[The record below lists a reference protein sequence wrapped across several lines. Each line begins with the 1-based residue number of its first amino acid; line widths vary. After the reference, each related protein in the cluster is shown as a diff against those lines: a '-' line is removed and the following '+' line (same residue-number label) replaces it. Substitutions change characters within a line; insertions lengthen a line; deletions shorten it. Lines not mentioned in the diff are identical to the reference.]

1 MKFRDFKIGARLAT
15 GFSIVISLI
24 LCSLVVSIYNINIL
38 SDQTTLLYRHP
49 FTVTNTIKMI
59 NIESERMRRILNKM
73 VIFPESHDSL
83 IAEIDSSNHRIL
95 SYFPVLKERY
105 LGDKQDLDDLEY
117 AYSKLAES
125 RFQLITAIE
134 SDDVARAK
142 KLLVA
147 REELVKL
154 FEIELKDVLNFANNK
169 AKAFYEN
176 SEVVKEDTKV
186 LTYFF
191 LLLLMLASGITG
203 YLITRGIRKPVDLIS
218 KKVKLIEQGEFYSK
232 IDYDSKDELGSLAR
246 IINQVSDSLG
256 DYTAKAE
263 IQNWQKSGINSL
275 NDTLRG
281 EPKVT
286 ELADKV
292 SAFLSEY
299 TGAFICAFYVTDS
312 DEEYLTLAGG
322 FAISDVERANNTVKF
337 KEGLTG
343 ECAASRRHLH
353 VRNVKDSHF
362 FISSATGKS
371 LPSEI
376 FLFPLVYAE
385 KLYGIVELGKYGIFS
400 TREIEFLLSTSAI
413 IGAAVNSSKSRESL
427 TDLLMKTQQL
437 AEELQVQQEELRSSN
452 EKLEVQQEELRAAN
466 EELEEQTTALKFSEE
481 RLKSQQEELEVIN
494 EELEEKNE
502 SLQKQKAD
510 IQLARE
516 ELEIKAEELAIA
528 SKYKS
533 EFLANMSHELRT
545 PLNSLLILSKMLG
558 DNKKGNL
565 TEDEV
570 ESAEVIYRSG
580 SDLLNLINE
589 ILDLSKIEAGK
600 MELHIEKVPVEIIRR
615 NVESTFK
622 HSAAHK
628 GLEFDL
634 SIGEHIPDSIET
646 DKQRLEQILK
656 NLISNAIKFTKTG
669 KVTVRIDMP
678 KASDNLFRS
687 GLNRNECV
695 AITVADTGIGIPLE
709 KQKVIFEAF
718 QQADGGTSR
727 EFGGT
732 GLGLSISRELSHIL
746 GGEIQVES
754 IPGTGSS
761 FTLFLPLKFPGL
773 NTPKI
778 AAEPVTLPKPKE
790 PEEVVIPPVKVE
802 KPHKISVNDDRKD
815 ITEKDKVVLIIEDD
829 PDFAK
834 LLLKECKEKN
844 LKAIVAL
851 TGYEGL
857 ELALRFLPMAILLD
871 LGLPDINGID
881 ILTRLKE
888 SSKTRHIPVHI
899 VSGANT
905 VREAL
910 NKGAIGYLAKPVAK
924 EDIDD
929 AITRLEEFSNKKVKD
944 ILLIEDDIN
953 LQRSI
958 SRLIGDSD
966 VKISTVETG
975 SEAIELLADG
985 HFDLMIL
992 DLGLPDMTGFEL
1004 LQSLEQFESNLPPV
1018 IVYTGRDL
1026 SKEEDAELRNYAD
1039 SIIIKGVRSEERLL
1053 DETSLFLHRLVN
1065 KMPENKKR
1073 MILDL
1078 HETDQLFRGKKVLIV
1093 DDDMRNVFALSKLL
1107 SDKGMNI
1114 LKAEN
1119 GRKAIEIISS
1129 EPDIDLV
1136 IMDIMMPEM
1145 DGYETIRRIREKEEF
1160 YDIPIIAVTAKA
1172 MKKDYQ
1178 DCIAAGASDYLPKP
1192 VDIERLF
1199 SIMRVWLYR

>member
-1 MKFRDFKIGARLAT
+1 MFRDFKIGARLAT
-15 GFSIVISLI
+15 GFGIVVFLI
-24 LCSLVVSIYNINIL
+24 LCSLVVSIYNINTL
-38 SDQTTLLYRHP
+38 SEQTILLYRHP
-49 FTVTNTIKMI
+49 FTFTNTIKMV
-59 NIESERMRRILNKM
+59 NIESERMRRILNKLI
-73 VIFPESHDSL
+73 IFPESHDSL

-95 SYFPVLKERY
+95 SYFPLLRERY
-105 LGDKQDLDDLEY
+105 LGDKQDMDDLEF
-117 AYSKLAES
+117 AYSKVEKSYQAVIDALE
-125 RFQLITAIE
+125 E
-134 SDDVARAK
+134 GKVEKAK
-142 KLLVA
+142 SILVT
-147 REELVKL
+147 REPTVIKFEHELT
-154 FEIELKDVLNFANNK
+154 DVLNFANNR
-169 AKAFYEN
+169 AKSFYEN
-176 SEVVKEDTKV
+176 SQVVEEDTKI

-191 LLLLMLASGITG
+191 LLVLMLTSGVTG

-218 KKVKLIEQGEFYSK
+218 KKVKLIEEGEFYSK
-232 IDYDSKDELGSLAR
+232 IDYDSKDELGALAKT
-246 IINQVSDSLG
+246 INQVSDSLG

-275 NDTLRG
+275 NETLRG
-281 EPKVT
+281 EPKVS
-286 ELADKV
+286 ELADRA
-292 SAFLSEY
+292 SAFLCEY
-299 TGAFICAFYVTDS
+299 TGASIGAIYVTDK
-312 DEEYLTLAGG
+312 DEEFLTLAGG
-322 FAISDVERANNTVKF
+322 FALGDFEKSKKTIGL

-353 VRNVKDSHF
+353 VKDVKDDYF
-362 FISSATGKS
+362 YISSSTGKS
-371 LPSEI
+371 VPGEI
-376 FLFPLVYAE
+376 FLFPLIYSD
-385 KLYGIVELGKYGIFS
+385 KLHGVIELGKYGNFS
-400 TREIEFLLSTSAI
+400 DKEIEFLKNTSAI
-413 IGAAVNSSKSRESL
+413 IGAAVNSSKSREAL
-427 TDLLMKTQQL
+427 TELLRKTQQL

-466 EELEEQTTALKFSEE
+466 EELEEQKSALKFSEE
-481 RLKSQQEELEVIN
+481 RLKSQQEELEVVN

-565 TEDEV
+565 SEDEV

-600 MELHIEKVPVEIIRR
+600 MELHIEKVPLELIRR
-615 NVESTFK
+615 NIESTFK

-634 SIGEHIPDSIET
+634 SIGEQMPETIET
-646 DKQRLEQILK
+646 DRQRLEQILK

-669 KVTVRIDMP
+669 KVTVRLDMP
-678 KASDNLFRS
+678 KASDKLFRS
-687 GLNRNECV
+687 GLNRNDCI

-732 GLGLSISRELSHIL
+732 GLGLSISRELSHIP

-761 FTLFLPLKFPGL
+761 FTLFLPLKFPGQ
-773 NTPKI
+773 NTPK
-778 AAEPVTLPKPKE
+778 AAAVPVTLPKTQV
-790 PEEVVIPPVKVE
+790 PEEVVVAPVKID
-802 KPHKISVNDDRKD
+802 KPQKISVTDDRKE

-834 LLLKECKEKN
+834 LLFKECKEKN
-844 LKAIVAL
+844 LKGIIAL

-944 ILLIEDDIN
+944 ILLIEDDTN

-966 VKISTVETG
+966 VNISTVETG
-975 SEAIELLADG
+975 GEAIKVLADG

-1004 LQSLEQFESNLPPV
+1004 LQSLEQFETNLPPV

-1078 HETDQLFRGKKVLIV
+1078 HETDQLFKGKKVLIV

-1129 EPDIDLV
+1129 EPEIDLV

-1145 DGYETIRRIREKEEF
+1145 DGYETIRRIRAKEEF